1 MKKYDILVIGSGAG
15 MNVASDA
22 LSNGFKVALVDKGPL
37 GGTCLNLGCIPSKLL
52 IFPAERIADIENSKK
67 LGIEAEVNKVHFI
80 DIMERMRSAIK
91 EDREDI
97 QKGIKMAKK
106 LDYYNGSGYFIDDYT
121 IEVNGKKILLFDDVA
136 DTGESLIFAS
146 DYLLE
151 QGAALVKTATLFF
164 KERSAITPDYYASR
178 TNAWII
184 FPFEIREMSQLLSNN
199 WRKQGLAESEIIARL
214 KKLNFNE
221 KIMQYFAKIEK

>member
-1 MKKYDILVIGSGAG
+1 MQFDHIVFDNDPAQYITPSWQDLDQLSFELAKQVIESGEKFDLVVALAKGAWP
-15 MNVASDA
+15 MSR
-22 LSNGFKVALVDKGPL
+22 ALVDYL
-37 GGTCLNLGCIPSKLL
+37 AMSNLVS
-52 IFPAERIADIENSKK
+52 
-67 LGIEAEVNKVHFI
+67 LGIRFYSGINQRLKEPEVYQDLPVKV
-80 DIMERMRSAIK
+80 
-91 EDREDI
+91 
-97 QKGIKMAKK
+97 KGKR
-106 LDYYNGSGYFIDDYT
+106 
-121 IEVNGKKILLFDDVA
+121 ILLFDDVA

-199 WRKQGLAESEIIARL
+199 WLKQGLAESEINARL